1 MQSFWAECIISL
13 PFVVFTTSFGP
24 GGFRTTRIHTTRG
37 RPTQEQQ
44 QQSATPRSHFVQLI
58 PLLILFGFSLLS
70 ALPNLLS
77 TPPVPDPRLSGRCSH
92 LVYSITRFDSSGGIF
107 PTQPSSPAVMITF
120 EGSAPHPKI
129 IVPDVLKASPSPGPP
144 SPVPPVWHN
153 ASPMFAP
160 LAPQPFLSR
169 PLRSTP
175 SLGTLTPPIPHGVS
189 RHRDDDGVWCH
200 LCRSTGTD

>member
-1 MQSFWAECIISL
+1 MYSEGLGCCCCFCQWEHSARVL
-13 PFVVFTTSFGP
+13 
-24 GGFRTTRIHTTRG
+24 G
-37 RPTQEQQ
+37 RQPVC
-44 QQSATPRSHFVQLI
+44 SRCLR
-58 PLLILFGFSLLS
+58 
-70 ALPNLLS
+70 LPNLLS
-77 TPPVPDPRLSGRCSH
+77 MPPVPDPRLSGRRSH

-129 IVPDVLKASPSPGPP
+129 IVPDALKASPSPGPP
-144 SPVPPVWHN
+144 SPVPPVWRN

-189 RHRDDDGVWCH
+189 CHRDDDGVWCH
-200 LCRSTGTD
+200 LCRSTGTDCISKTSSRLKTV